1 MDTEEMIRANLHL
14 IPGVARKFGDIAN
27 DPDVRQ
33 CGMIGLWKAVE
44 KWDGKR
50 NFKTW
55 AKVCIRHAITDH
67 LRKVKRW
74 EPTAEILET
83 GAEDERD
90 LIGAIKQAF
99 PRGSM
104 EREILLGLLRGQPK
118 QVLAEKFGISRKAVT
133 RIAAEAWRK
142 MEE

>member
-1 MDTEEMIRANLHL
+1 MDTEEMIRANLYL
-14 IPGVARKFGDIAN
+14 IPGVARKFGDLAN

-55 AKVCIRHAITDH
+55 AKVCIRHAIADH

-104 EREILLGLLRGQPK
+104 EREILLGLLRGIPQ
-118 QVLAEKFGISRKAVT
+118 QELADRFGITRKTAL
-133 RIAAEAWRK
+133 RIAKEAWEQL
-142 MEE
+142 EE